1 MSGLESIGMWYR
13 DPGSRAIMRNCGY
26 TDIGVWSE
34 NSLERTVVVAVYGQP
49 PQPAG
54 TSRRARLDVAARG
67 RRDAAAVR
75 VVGVGVGGAAGGARG
90 AGEGRPAA

>member
-34 NSLERTVVVAVYGQP
+34 NSLERTVVVAVYGT
-49 PQPAG
+49 A
-54 TSRRARLDVAARG
+54 
-67 RRDAAAVR
+67 
-75 VVGVGVGGAAGGARG
+75 
-90 AGEGRPAA
+90 E